1 MCHPLI
7 ELTSKYGTL
16 VKSKISIKGNAVEI
30 DMANDTHYP
39 YIYLDS
45 AASTPVADEVVAEM
59 LPYLKERYGNPSS
72 LHKFGRETNR
82 AVHLARK
89 RVAEM
94 IGASSPR
101 EITFTSGGTEA
112 NNLALKGTAMHFK
125 SKIPKKNMIITSS
138 IEHDAVLEPCKDLED
153 RGFVTIYLPVT
164 GDGLVKPSELR
175 NVISDNVALVSIMYA
190 NNEVGTIQPIKEL
203 VEIAHQAGALFHTDA
218 VQAAGKVPINVKNLR
233 VDMMSLSSHKIN
245 GPKGVGALY
254 IRSNL
259 NLLPIIHGGGQEGY
273 LRSGTENVPGIV
285 GFGKACDLANK
296 RMGQYQDY
304 VAGLRNYVV
313 ERVLKEI
320 PRSRLNGLRTER
332 IANNAH
338 FTFFGVS
345 GEDLII
351 KLDENGIAASTGS
364 ACSVKKQKPSHV
376 LKAMGFSYEEIT
388 GSLRLSLG
396 LHNTKDE
403 VDRTVD
409 TLSNIIKE
417 LRELSPFK
425 SKNMVENELNS
436 Q

>member
-1 MCHPLI
+1 M
-7 ELTSKYGTL
+7 
-16 VKSKISIKGNAVEI
+16 I
-30 DMANDTHYP
+30 DDKHDSH
-39 YIYLDS
+39 IYLDT
-45 AASTPVADEVVAEM
+45 AASTPVEDEVIAEM

-72 LHKFGRETNR
+72 IHKFGRETTR
-82 AVHLARK
+82 ATHLARK
-89 RVAEM
+89 RVAEL

-112 NNLALKGTAMHFK
+112 NNLALKGAAIHVK
-125 SKIPKKNMIITSS
+125 SKMPKKNMIITSS

-153 RGFVTIYLPVT
+153 RGFVSTQLPVT
-164 GDGLVKPSELR
+164 GEGIVRPSELK

-190 NNEVGTIQPIKEL
+190 NNEVGTIQPIEEL

-218 VQAAGKVPINVKNLR
+218 VQAAGKLPLNVKNLG
-233 VDMMSLSSHKIN
+233 VDLMSLSSHKIN

-259 NLLPIIHGGGQEGY
+259 KISPIIHGGGQEWY

-285 GFGKACDLANK
+285 GFGKACELANK
-296 RMGQYQDY
+296 RMNQYQDH

-338 FTFFGVS
+338 FTFFGVN

-396 LHNTKDE
+396 LHNTKNE
-403 VDRTVD
+403 VDKAVD
-409 TLSNIIKE
+409 ILSSVIKE

-425 SKNMVENELNS
+425 SKYVAEMS
-436 Q
+436 

>member
-1 MCHPLI
+1 MTD
-7 ELTSKYGTL
+7 E
-16 VKSKISIKGNAVEI
+16 
-30 DMANDTHYP
+30 HYSH
-39 YIYLDS
+39 IYLDT
-45 AASTPVADEVVAEM
+45 AASTPVADEVIEEM

-72 LHKFGRETNR
+72 MHKFGRETAR
-82 AVHLARK
+82 AINLARK

-112 NNLALKGTAMHFK
+112 NNLALKGTAIHVQ
-125 SKIPKKNMIITSS
+125 SKMPKKNMIITSS

-153 RGFVTIYLPVT
+153 RGFVTMHLPVT
-164 GDGLVKPSELR
+164 GEGFVRPSELK

-203 VEIAHQAGALFHTDA
+203 VEITHQAGALFHTDA
-218 VQAAGKVPINVKNLR
+218 VQAAGKLPLNVKNLG

-259 NLLPIIHGGGQEGY
+259 KILPIIHGGGQEWY

-285 GFGKACDLANK
+285 GFGKACELANK
-296 RMGQYQDY
+296 RMRHYQEH

-338 FTFFGVS
+338 FTFFGVN

-364 ACSVKKQKPSHV
+364 ACSVKKQKQSHV

-396 LHNTKDE
+396 MHNTKDE
-403 VDRTVD
+403 VDRAVNV
-409 TLSNIIKE
+409 LSSVIEE
-417 LRELSPFK
+417 LRELSPFE
-425 SKNMVENELNS
+425 SKYVG
-436 Q
+436 

>member
-1 MCHPLI
+1 MTDDDKH
-7 ELTSKYGTL
+7 SY
-16 VKSKISIKGNAVEI
+16 
-30 DMANDTHYP
+30 H
-39 YIYLDS
+39 IYLDT
-45 AASTPVADEVVAEM
+45 AASTPAADEVIAEM

-72 LHKFGRETNR
+72 IHKFGRETTR
-82 AVHLARK
+82 AIHLARK

-112 NNLALKGTAMHFK
+112 NNLALKGTAMHIK
-125 SKIPKKNMIITSS
+125 RKMPEKNMIITSS

-153 RGFVTIYLPVT
+153 RGFVIMHLPVT
-164 GDGLVKPSELR
+164 GEGLVRPSELK
-175 NVISDNVALVSIMYA
+175 SMMTDNVALVSIMYA

-203 VEIAHQAGALFHTDA
+203 IEIAHQAGALFHTDA
-218 VQAAGKVPINVKNLR
+218 VQAAGKLPLNVQNLG

-254 IRSNL
+254 IKSNL
-259 NLLPIIHGGGQEGY
+259 KILPIIHGGGQEWY

-285 GFGKACDLANK
+285 GFGKACELATK
-296 RMGQYQDY
+296 RMSQYQEH
-304 VAGLRNYVV
+304 VAGLRDYVI

-332 IANNAH
+332 IPNNAH
-338 FTFFGVS
+338 FTFFGVN

-364 ACSVKKQKPSHV
+364 ACSVKKQKQSHV

-396 LHNTKDE
+396 MHNTRDE
-403 VDRTVD
+403 VDRAVD
-409 TLSNIIKE
+409 ILSNAVKE
-417 LRELSPFK
+417 LRELSPFM
-425 SKNMVENELNS
+425 SKNVAG
-436 Q
+436 

>member
-1 MCHPLI
+1 MTD
-7 ELTSKYGTL
+7 E
-16 VKSKISIKGNAVEI
+16 
-30 DMANDTHYP
+30 HYSH
-39 YIYLDS
+39 IYLDTS
-45 AASTPVADEVVAEM
+45 ASTPVAEEVIEEM
-59 LPYLKERYGNPSS
+59 LPYLKDRYGNPSS
-72 LHKFGRETNR
+72 IHKFGRETAR
-82 AVHLARK
+82 AINLARK

-112 NNLALKGTAMHFK
+112 NNLALKGTAIHVQ
-125 SKIPKKNMIITSS
+125 SKMPKKNMIITSS

-153 RGFVTIYLPVT
+153 RGFVTMHLPVT
-164 GDGLVKPSELR
+164 GEGFVRPSELK

-203 VEIAHQAGALFHTDA
+203 VEITHQAGALFHTDA
-218 VQAAGKVPINVKNLR
+218 VQAAGKLPLNVKNLG

-259 NLLPIIHGGGQEGY
+259 KILPIIHGGGQEWY
-273 LRSGTENVPGIV
+273 MRSGTENVPGIV
-285 GFGKACDLANK
+285 GFGKACELANK
-296 RMGQYQDY
+296 RMRHYQEH

-338 FTFFGVS
+338 FTFFGVN

-364 ACSVKKQKPSHV
+364 ACSVKKQKQSHV

-396 LHNTKDE
+396 MHNTKDE
-403 VDRTVD
+403 VDRAVNV
-409 TLSNIIKE
+409 LSSVIGE
-417 LRELSPFK
+417 LRELSPFE
-425 SKNMVENELNS
+425 SKYVD
-436 Q
+436 